1 MVNHIE
7 LNGNLPAGWLQRS
20 IKDFAETKAGGTPAT
35 KHPHYWDGDV
45 PWINS
50 GALKDTFVSTPS
62 RFITKLGLSNSAA
75 KLLPPDSVLIALTG
89 ATTGRVGY
97 LAIPCSTNQSVVG
110 ILPNDNHDSCFL
122 FYYLMSI
129 RDYVLKQASG
139 AAQPHINKQIVD
151 DIQVTFP
158 PLPEQRAI
166 AHVLRTVQ
174 QAKEATQKVIDATRQ
189 LKQSM
194 MTHLFTCG
202 PVPIQEAGEL
212 PASWSLRSLGE
223 IAELIQYGTSSRCA
237 DNVDS
242 TPVIRIPNVIGGV
255 IDSTDLK
262 YLNATDSEI
271 DRFQLKEG
279 DILFVRTNGQKRYVG
294 RSAVY
299 QGEPNGALFAS
310 YLIRVRVDS
319 SQAVPEFLNIYVE
332 TAQGKEMLSGR
343 AINSADGKYN
353 INTQTIREVMVPIPS
368 LSEQRGIIEQMRILR
383 NKLDCEGKRLESLQ
397 IIFKSLLHN
406 LMTSKVR
413 LPEFINNGSSQ

>member
-1 MVNHIE
+1 
-7 LNGNLPAGWLQRS
+7 
-20 IKDFAETKAGGTPAT
+20 
-35 KHPHYWDGDV
+35 
-45 PWINS
+45 
-50 GALKDTFVSTPS
+50 
-62 RFITKLGLSNSAA
+62 
-75 KLLPPDSVLIALTG
+75 
-89 ATTGRVGY
+89 
-97 LAIPCSTNQSVVG
+97 
-110 ILPNDNHDSCFL
+110 
-122 FYYLMSI
+122 MSI